1 MTLTGT
7 AIPTGT
13 GTGTGTAT
21 TTTTPAHSFRQ
32 SGSLRFA
39 PPVRAPRAEGHAH
52 AHAQVH
58 AQVHAGADHPLA
70 LATPVRLTRRGRVV
84 LVMALLLVATVAF
97 TLGRVGT
104 SQAATD
110 GPAVQPYSQTT
121 VHSGETLW
129 SVAMR
134 VAPNHDPR
142 LVVEQLVGL
151 NHLGGGAVQVGQQLL
166 LPRIG

>member
-7 AIPTGT
+7 AIPTAIPT
-13 GTGTGTAT
+13 
-21 TTTTPAHSFRQ
+21 AHSFRQ

-39 PPVRAPRAEGHAH
+39 PPVRAPRAEAD
-52 AHAQVH
+52 AEVD
-58 AQVHAGADHPLA
+58 AGADHPLT

-84 LVMALLLVATVAF
+84 LVMALFLVATVAF

-110 GPAVQPYSQTT
+110 GPAVQPYHQTT
-121 VHSGETLW
+121 IHSGETLW

-134 VAPNHDPR
+134 VAPGHDPR

>member
-1 MTLTGT
+1 MTATGT
-7 AIPTGT
+7 PI
-13 GTGTGTAT
+13 AT
-21 TTTTPAHSFRQ
+21 PIATAHSFRQ

-39 PPVRAPRAEGHAH
+39 PPVRAPRAEA
-52 AHAQVH
+52 
-58 AQVHAGADHPLA
+58 HAGADHPLT

-84 LVMALLLVATVAF
+84 LVIGLLLVATVAF

-134 VAPNHDPR
+134 VAPGHDPR

-151 NHLGGGAVQVGQQLL
+151 NRLGSGAVQVGQQLL

>member
-7 AIPTGT
+7 ATPT
-13 GTGTGTAT
+13 
-21 TTTTPAHSFRQ
+21 AHSFRQ
-32 SGSLRFA
+32 TGSLRFA
-39 PPVRAPRAEGHAH
+39 PPARAPRAEA
-52 AHAQVH
+52 
-58 AQVHAGADHPLA
+58 HAGADHPLT

-84 LVMALLLVATVAF
+84 LVMALFLVATVAF

-121 VHSGETLW
+121 IHSGETLW

-134 VAPNHDPR
+134 VAPGHDPR

>member
-7 AIPTGT
+7 A
-13 GTGTGTAT
+13 TAT
-21 TTTTPAHSFRQ
+21 PTAHSFRQ
-32 SGSLRFA
+32 TGSLRFA
-39 PPVRAPRAEGHAH
+39 PPVRAPRAEA
-52 AHAQVH
+52 
-58 AQVHAGADHPLA
+58 HAGADHPST
-70 LATPVRLTRRGRVV
+70 LATSVRLTRRGRVV

-97 TLGRVGT
+97 ALGRVGT

-110 GPAVQPYSQTT
+110 GPAVRPYSQTT
-121 VHSGETLW
+121 IHSGETLW

-134 VAPNHDPR
+134 VAPGHDPR

>member
-7 AIPTGT
+7 AIPIP
-13 GTGTGTAT
+13 TGTAT
-21 TTTTPAHSFRQ
+21 TSPAHSFRQ

-52 AHAQVH
+52 AQVH
-58 AQVHAGADHPLA
+58 AQVHAGADHPLT

-84 LVMALLLVATVAF
+84 LVMALFLVATVAF

-121 VHSGETLW
+121 IHSGETLW

-134 VAPNHDPR
+134 VAPGHDPR